1 MIFISPVECFYKV
14 LAILSKNHSQQL
26 MSTIGEAIKAQAAH
40 VKMINRKKNLSDYDE
55 LMASHCQVLLLT
67 TNYYV
72 EVLVAIAK
80 Y

>member
-1 MIFISPVECFYKV
+1 MTSNLIC
-14 LAILSKNHSQQL
+14 IL
-26 MSTIGEAIKAQAAH
+26 QAAH

-72 EVLVAIAK
+72 EVLVAIAR

>member
-1 MIFISPVECFYKV
+1 M

-55 LMASHCQVLLLT
+55 LMASHCQVHGELYFE
-67 TNYYV
+67 N
-72 EVLVAIAK
+72 IAK
-80 Y
+80 IHLT